1 LTACLLA
8 LSYSGAAVS
17 ARLGHIALART
28 AWNGAAVKSAAYP
41 RAERAALRMADEQ
54 EEESERPPRTSVYQ
68 ILGDEQIANIH
79 DVADALFNVLDR
91 NGDGVISEEE
101 LACHL
106 LLARYDEEAVL
117 KIFGLLDVNSDGQ
130 LSRVELREA
139 FIRYPPLLDAP
150 GMGSQPSSVRN
161 EVHMEAD
168 EVFAKVDTNGDGLL
182 SLEELSAYLAGVEG
196 PSYSPESVA
205 RVFQTLDANGDG
217 QVTQSVFRGGFVRYK
232 AIRLGL
238 GLRQPK
244 LGWLQSP
251 G

>member
-1 LTACLLA
+1 LLA
-8 LSYSGAAVS
+8 LSYSGAAIS
-17 ARLGHIALART
+17 ARLGHIALARP
-28 AWNGAAVKSAAYP
+28 ACNGATVKSAAYP
-41 RAERAALRMADEQ
+41 RAESAALRMADKQ
-54 EEESERPPRTSVYQ
+54 GEEAERPRTSVYQ
-68 ILGDEQIANIH
+68 MLDDEQIANIH
-79 DVADALFNVLDR
+79 NVADALFNVLDR
-91 NGDGVISEEE
+91 NGDGVISQEE

-117 KIFGLLDVNSDGQ
+117 KIFGLVDVNSDGQ

-139 FIRYPPLLDAP
+139 FIRYPSLLDAP
-150 GMGSQPSSVRN
+150 GMGSQANFGPN

-205 RVFQTLDANGDG
+205 RVYDTLDANGDG